1 MAQAKDVAAMAKRN
15 VSARQAP
22 AVQREEQGPRG
33 MLRKM
38 IPEFEK
44 AMPRGMEATQ
54 LARDAMTCLSNNRE
68 LENLRDG
75 GVSFVGALMTCAQ
88 LGLRPG
94 VGALGQAYIIPF
106 KGKAQFILGYQ
117 GMIELANRSGE
128 IASISARAVHQNDE
142 FDISYGLDETLVHK
156 PVLNGERGPVIGY
169 YAVGKRTNGGYSFVY
184 MNRQEMIE
192 HKIKFALAQNGPWKN
207 HFDAMALKTVIRKLF
222 TFLPRS
228 TEIQSAIIADGTQRI
243 DVSPDADLSQVVE
256 YAETIDEEGNVIDDS
271 EPPQE
276 APRAAAPRQAQQE
289 PAPSDAGPYA
299 QAGPDGEFVDPWT
312 VGK

>member
-15 VSARQAP
+15 VAQQRTAAATQAQP
-22 AVQREEQGPRG
+22 GPRG
-33 MLRKM
+33 MLQRM

-44 AMPRGMEATQ
+44 ALPRGLEAQQ
-54 LARDAMTCLSNNRE
+54 LARDAMTCLSNSKE

-75 GVSFVGALMTCAQ
+75 GVSFIGALMTCAQ

-128 IASISARAVHQNDE
+128 IASISARIVHENDHFE
-142 FDISYGLDETLVHK
+142 IEYGIDDKLVHRP
-156 PVLNGERGPVIGY
+156 PVKGDRGAVIGY
-169 YAVGKRTNGGYSFVY
+169 YAVGKRTNGGYSFIY
-184 MNRQEMIE
+184 MNREEMVI
-192 HKIKFALAQNGPWKN
+192 HKTKFALAQNGPWKN

-228 TEIQSAIIADGTQRI
+228 TEIQSALVADGTQRVDI
-243 DVSPDADLSQVVE
+243 STDVDLSDVVE
-256 YAETIDEEGNVIDDS
+256 YADTIDEDGNPIGD
-271 EPPQE
+271 EPQAPQ
-276 APRAAAPRQAQQE
+276 ASQDYGQQDGGE
-289 PAPSDAGPYA
+289 P
-299 QAGPDGEFVDPWT
+299 VDPWT
-312 VGK
+312 AGQ